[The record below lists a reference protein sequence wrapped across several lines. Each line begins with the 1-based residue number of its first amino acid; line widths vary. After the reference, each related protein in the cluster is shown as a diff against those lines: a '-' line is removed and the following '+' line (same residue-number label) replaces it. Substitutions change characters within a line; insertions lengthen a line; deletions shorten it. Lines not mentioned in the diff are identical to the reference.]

1 MDNKLKLYNDILFG
15 KLRPFRNRNIL
26 QIKFRELT
34 KEIKEEYYSHQPNFE
49 VDFFP
54 PHTDKAKYYR
64 KLIFNEGIRYFNHI
78 TDKVENAIGD
88 DVKTLWIKSTLSGI
102 IADKLSQT
110 NAEIERLNY
119 PISNIDPKGNHR
131 LKETNLS
138 EETYIY
144 QYLKVQLIQL
154 FLDIQEN
161 FEDYVDDD
169 ILNEDEIYLRYFHE
183 AAPNPSF
190 IKEAPKINPPSEFPT
205 PEKEILFEPVLGD
218 IRPITS
224 SKATYDT
231 IIYKPRL
238 FAEIEKKLY
247 EYDIIDIGS
256 RFIPNRET
264 SNHRLLAAVIHELIQ
279 NGYFRRNII
288 GTHKKYSDI
297 DIRKYIDERY
307 LTDTEQQ
314 FRRLTEEQIQFAKT
328 KLPWLEKITK
338 IV

>member
-1 MDNKLKLYNDILFG
+1 MNNKLKLYNDILFG
-15 KLRPFRNRNIL
+15 KLRPFRNRNIP

-34 KEIKEEYYSHQPNFE
+34 KDIKAEYYSHQPNFE

-88 DVKTLWIKSTLSGI
+88 DVKTLWIKSTLNGI
-102 IADKLSQT
+102 IADKLSQI

-119 PISNIDPKGNHR
+119 SISNIDPKGNHR

-161 FEDYVDDD
+161 FKDFVDED
-169 ILNEDEIYLRYFHE
+169 ILNEDEIYLRYFNE

-190 IKEAPKINPPSEFPT
+190 IKEAPKISPPSEFPA

-224 SKATYDT
+224 SKATYET

-238 FAEIEKKLY
+238 FADIEKKLY
-247 EYDIIDIGS
+247 EYDIIDIDS
-256 RFIPNRET
+256 RFIPNRKT
-264 SNHRLLAAVIHELIQ
+264 SNHRLLAAVIYELIQ
-279 NGYFRRNII
+279 NGYFRRQIL
-288 GTHKKYSDI
+288 GTHKKFTDI
-297 DIRKYIDERY
+297 DIRKYIEERY
-307 LTDTEQQ
+307 LTDVSQQ
-314 FRRLTEEQIQFAKT
+314 FTRLSKEQIEFAKR
-328 KLPWLEKITK
+328 KLPWLEHITE
-338 IV
+338 IS

>member
-1 MDNKLKLYNDILFG
+1 MDNKLKLYNEILFG
-15 KLRPFRNRNIL
+15 KLRPFRNRNIP

-34 KEIKEEYYSHQPNFE
+34 KDIKDEYYSHQPNFE
-49 VDFFP
+49 VDFFS

-78 TDKVENAIGD
+78 ADKVDSAIGD

-119 PISNIDPKGNHR
+119 PISNIDPKGDHR
-131 LKETNLS
+131 LKETYLS

-144 QYLKVQLIQL
+144 QYLNVQLIQL

-161 FEDYVDDD
+161 FKDYFDDD
-169 ILNEDEIYLRYFHE
+169 ILNEDEIYLKYFHE

-190 IKEAPKINPPSEFPT
+190 IKEAPKISHPSEFT
-205 PEKEILFEPVLGD
+205 APEKEILFEPVLGE

-247 EYDIIDIGS
+247 EYDIIDIDS
-256 RFIPNRET
+256 RFIPNRKT

-307 LTDTEQQ
+307 LTDTNQQ
-314 FRRLTEEQIQFAKT
+314 FRRLATEQIEFAKS
-328 KLPWLEKITK
+328 KLPWLDQITK